1 MIDLYH
7 KNNSTNTPFSFFFL
21 KNRIK
26 NKKNTDNNSC
36 LSTENEAK
44 HCKIRKIKE
53 NSRKSQSIYT
63 NNMDRIPQN
72 RVQCRKKK
80 RFIHHNTDG

>member
-1 MIDLYH
+1 MCIHHKKNKFSQKIDLNH

-53 NSRKSQSIYT
+53 NSRKFPVYIYKQYGSYT
-63 NNMDRIPQN
+63 T
-72 RVQCRKKK
+72 K
-80 RFIHHNTDG
+80 